1 MADRGFISDDDI
13 QKVRDATDLI
23 QLVGEITPVKQ
34 RGKDY
39 WACCPLHHEKTP
51 SFKMDR
57 STQLW
62 HCFGCGEGGDIF
74 GFIMKTE
81 ELTFPEAV
89 RKLAE
94 RAHIPIV
101 EANGKA
107 PVASSYKNRL
117 KEICSLTEEFYHLQ
131 LMRGKSE
138 AAASARAYL
147 GGRNLGGDIPKDWML
162 GFAPGNG
169 VLVRYLTSKGFKA
182 KEMIDANVALEGANG
197 KLRDRFYNRIMF
209 PIHDVQGD
217 CIAFGGRI
225 IGKGEPKYLNSQD
238 TPLFHKSNVLFGL
251 DKAKNAMAATGEAIV
266 VEGYTDV
273 IALHHAGVENVVA
286 TLGTSLTQ
294 PHIRLISRHAKNR
307 IVYLFDGDAAGQK
320 AADRAVQ
327 FIDSSLTPEAGRTKV
342 DLHAVTLPDGADPA
356 DYIAE
361 HSPEELRALIS
372 EAQPL
377 LQYVI
382 NRRLGSNDLTKPEGR
397 SKAFTQ
403 ALTVLAPIK
412 DSVLAKDYA
421 IQIAARC
428 RMREEDALHQLAKLS
443 ADRQQPQGELQENE
457 LPPRTESRRLSP
469 AELNR
474 LRFERELLCICAQK
488 PELGL
493 QYSDVLAS
501 TIWQEEIHSR
511 IAEALLDAFSFDS
524 PLSAAQI
531 INSLQQD
538 IPQSAQILTASLA
551 SDIDANAMAE
561 YLAAEI
567 AIGDIEESI
576 AYQRSLL
583 SDPALAGTPE
593 YDSIFESIVAQQKD
607 LSIRRQNKP
616 QLSSK

>member
-1 MADRGFISDDDI
+1 MAERGFISDEDI
-13 QKVRDATDLI
+13 QKVRDATDLVD
-23 QLVGEITPVKQ
+23 LVGEMTPVKQ

-101 EANGKA
+101 EADGKA
-107 PVASSYKNRL
+107 PMASSYKNRL
-117 KEICSLTEEFYHLQ
+117 KEICALTEEFYHTQ

-138 AAASARAYL
+138 GAAAARAYL
-147 GGRNLGGDIPKDWML
+147 GGRGLGGNIPNEWNL

-169 VLVRYLTSKGFKA
+169 TLVRHLSSKGFKA
-182 KEMIDANVALEGANG
+182 KEMIDANVALEGSNG
-197 KLRDRFYNRIMF
+197 KLRDRFYNRVMF
-209 PIHDVQGD
+209 PIHDIQGD

-225 IGKGEPKYLNSQD
+225 IGKGEPKYLNTNE

-251 DKAKNAMAATGEAIV
+251 DKAKDSLAATGEALV

-273 IALHHAGVENVVA
+273 IALHNAGVTNVVA

-294 PHIRLISRHAKNR
+294 PHIRQISRHAKNR

-327 FIDSSLTPEAGRTKV
+327 FIDASITPEAGRTKI
-342 DLHAVTLPDGADPA
+342 DLYAVTLPDGADPA
-356 DYIAE
+356 DYIADHTSE
-361 HSPEELRALIS
+361 DLKQLIS

-377 LQYVI
+377 LQYAI
-382 NRRLGSNDLTKPEGR
+382 NRRLDAFDLSNAEGR
-397 SKAFTQ
+397 TKAFTQ
-403 ALTVLAPIK
+403 ALAVLAPIK

-428 RMREEDALHQLAKLS
+428 RMREEDALGQLSKLHTERSPKEDPQEPVTAQQEQRSLSS
-443 ADRQQPQGELQENE
+443 AEI
-457 LPPRTESRRLSP
+457 
-469 AELNR
+469 NR
-474 LRFERELLCICAQK
+474 LRFEREFLCICAQH
-488 PELGL
+488 PEFGIEYADTLATTSW
-493 QYSDVLAS
+493 QDV
-501 TIWQEEIHSR
+501 THSQ
-511 IAEALLDAFSFDS
+511 IAEALLDCFAEVDDVT
-524 PLSAAQI
+524 AAQVI
-531 INSLQQD
+531 HTLQER
-538 IPQSAQILTASLA
+538 IPVSSRILTGSSTAKEGEPK
-551 SDIDANAMAE
+551 AMAE
-561 YLAAEI
+561 YLSAEL

-583 SDPALAGTPE
+583 ANPALSDTPE

-607 LSIRRQNKP
+607 LTIRRQNKP
-616 QLSSK
+616 QLPIK